1 MPTAWKPYSMSKE
14 YKAIRSSGWITDFLI
29 GFPEG
34 LLLLFFTTF
43 LSHGLPLT
51 IQKFYTIN
59 MWIWLIGSIV
69 VMFTAWQ
76 ANKGDSQHDES
87 TLSDD
92 ERKKLEN
99 LDISGHII
107 DDIAEEMAR
116 DASDWE
122 NTLQQENVQVR
133 HYHRGRALL
142 NALITG
148 VFFLLGGFLAFY
160 PYLKN
165 EDFSAAGKL
174 SAGICFAVM
183 ILFSLI
189 KSKITH
195 QRVLPVVLRN
205 LLYTALVLSGAFM
218 MQMIFK

>member
-1 MPTAWKPYSMSKE
+1 MSKE

-43 LSHGLPLT
+43 LSHGLPIT
-51 IQKFYTIN
+51 IQKFYTVN
-59 MWIWLIGSIV
+59 MWIWLIGSVV

-87 TLSDD
+87 TLSPE

-99 LDISGHII
+99 LDIGEHII
-107 DDIAEEMAR
+107 EDIAEEMAR
-116 DASDWE
+116 DASAWE

-133 HYHRGRALL
+133 NYHTGRALL
-142 NALITG
+142 HALITG
-148 VFFLLGGFLAFY
+148 VFFLLGGFSAFY

-165 EDFSAAGKL
+165 EDFSSAAKL
-174 SAGICFAVM
+174 SVGICFGAM
-183 ILFSLI
+183 IVFSLI
-189 KSKITH
+189 KSRVTK
-195 QRVLPVVLRN
+195 QRVLPVILRN
-205 LLYTALVLSGAFM
+205 VAYTFAVLLGALM